1 VRHLRYSSVTRHPF
15 TQLGDVL
22 GWRTPKKRPYSQL
35 NCEALTYPT
44 CRLAVPAS
52 IIADS
57 IRYLASW
64 RRSTFWYCR
73 GSSRCRLEVLVER
86 RGTHVRSSARSSTFI
101 GCEKLARNQTRLSR
115 SCTLTRDADLGHPG
129 ADRAEEQ
136 RIRISSTMSA
146 AHKYRLPRPIAETSG
161 FLLPKLRFSNVSPV
175 AIQDRNI
182 VSAPDH
188 LVANPQSVVRPPFNR
203 LSLREQPR
211 SSSVQ
216 RHRMQL
222 NIVTPVDPRDD
233 QEAHLIDETGI
244 EERTIDVAAS
254 FEEQRSNPEVLAQQA
269 HGSSRGR
276 PRAVLKRRRRCP
288 CRRALRDSLQAPVR
302 SQRK

>member
-1 VRHLRYSSVTRHPF
+1 VHTGSATPIWATRAPIGLRS
-15 TQLGDVL
+15 
-22 GWRTPKKRPYSQL
+22 K
-35 NCEALTYPT
+35 
-44 CRLAVPAS
+44 
-52 IIADS
+52 
-57 IRYLASW
+57 
-64 RRSTFWYCR
+64 
-73 GSSRCRLEVLVER
+73 
-86 RGTHVRSSARSSTFI
+86 
-101 GCEKLARNQTRLSR
+101 
-115 SCTLTRDADLGHPG
+115 
-129 ADRAEEQ
+129 

-203 LSLREQPR
+203 LEPEGNSRVLRR
-211 SSSVQ
+211 SNAIECSW
-216 RHRMQL
+216 

-269 HGSSRGR
+269 HGSHEVDRG
-276 PRAVLKRRRRCP
+276 L
-288 CRRALRDSLQAPVR
+288 S
-302 SQRK
+302 